1 MCHCNARPSVSMAV
15 HRSADPGREAR
26 YHNKRG
32 LSEWMRLECPSLRL
46 LFLSPPLPHH
56 LIWEYLPLEKEELD
70 ASSQLSGASLSPP
83 SLIPTGSQDGHPH
96 PPARGLT
103 QLCSSSLVHTSR
115 KPKSTRLLSK
125 ASDMKE
131 TQPTHTGKNHLE
143 EIIHKRKKTTKP
155 EEALISLER

>member
-1 MCHCNARPSVSMAV
+1 MLGPQCPWLYIGQQTREGRQGTTTQGGSASGCVWNAPAYVFSSSL
-15 HRSADPGREAR
+15 H
-26 YHNKRG
+26 
-32 LSEWMRLECPSLRL
+32 LS
-46 LFLSPPLPHH
+46 HH

-70 ASSQLSGASLSPP
+70 TSSQLSGASPSPP

-103 QLCSSSLVHTSR
+103 QLCSISLVHTSR
-115 KPKSTRLLSK
+115 KPKSTRLLRK
-125 ASDMKE
+125 ASNMKE